1 MLLNQ
6 TVSFYALEYH
16 EARGPLEEPDSKE
29 LVTGRENLKTD
40 RQKGI
45 SRQMPHV
52 NKYTET
58 RKLVRSFKKNEN
70 DTKTK
75 AIGNAPW
82 AMR

>member
-1 MLLNQ
+1 MLLSQ

-58 RKLVRSFKKNEN
+58 RKLVRSSKKM
-70 DTKTK
+70 KTIQRQK
-75 AIGNAPW
+75 P
-82 AMR
+82 